1 MGHQSKPKI
10 IWPATAADQGGEQNI
25 NQDAK
30 IAGKNVISS
39 ISNSFETNNQVLNI
53 ILL

>member
-1 MGHQSKPKI
+1 MGYQSKRKI
-10 IWPATAADQGGEQNI
+10 IRPATAADQGGEENI

-30 IAGKNVISS
+30 TAGKTVISS
-39 ISNSFETNNQVLNI
+39 ISNAFETNSQVLNI